1 MADQV
6 SPLLDIQCND
16 HFHFNCDMLDRLRNG
31 SITSSADN
39 IPRNRVLRQTLFFL
53 FFVLRRFIIMCHS
66 YERYELA
73 ILLSFCVKQ
82 LPSNLFIMYTHY
94 VELRKETEYSY
105 TRISHFNIFTYICIL
120 YMSICPL
127 LIYWPLSFQRS
138 RQFLVFN
145 DII

>member
-39 IPRNRVLRQTLFFL
+39 IPRSRVLRQTLFF
-53 FFVLRRFIIMCHS
+53 LRRFIIMCHS

-82 LPSNLFIMYTHY
+82 LPSNFFIMYIYY
-94 VELRKETEYSY
+94 VELKKETKYSC
-105 TRISHFNIFTYICIL
+105 TRILHFNIFTYICIL
-120 YMSICPL
+120 YMSICQL
-127 LIYWPLSFQRS
+127 LIHWPLSFQRTH
-138 RQFLVFN
+138 QFLVFN